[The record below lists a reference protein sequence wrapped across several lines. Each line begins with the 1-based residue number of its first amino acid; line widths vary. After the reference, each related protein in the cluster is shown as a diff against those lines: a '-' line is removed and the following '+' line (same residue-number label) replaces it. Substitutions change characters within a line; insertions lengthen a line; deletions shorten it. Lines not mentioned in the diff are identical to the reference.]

1 MKSRADEPR
10 SGECHKRVYA
20 RLATRYARALIK
32 WPRWP
37 LASLASAARAVDIV
51 ALVVGLLLAWQLLS
65 LAVGPYIV
73 ASPATTI
80 LRAVGLLQSESFWGH
95 AASTG
100 TAFGLACVIA
110 VAGGVLAGAWLGLRR
125 FAGDVADPILGTLY
139 SIPKITLYPI
149 ILLVFGLSLSATVAF
164 GVIHGIFPVAIFT
177 MNGLRNV
184 PPVHRKTA
192 RMLRLSPAATVA
204 TILVPAA
211 LPEILTGIRIGFAVT
226 LLGTLIAELFASTSG
241 IGVALIRATDVHNV
255 VDILA
260 LTLLLFIFA
269 AGANALLHFV
279 ERRLQHH
286 A

>member
-1 MKSRADEPR
+1 MRRAGD
-10 SGECHKRVYA
+10 V
-20 RLATRYARALIK
+20 
-32 WPRWP
+32 
-37 LASLASAARAVDIV
+37 V
-51 ALVVGLLLAWQLLS
+51 ALVVGLFLAWQLIS

-73 ASPATTI
+73 SSPAATVV
-80 LRAVGLLQSESFWGH
+80 RAVELLQSASFWGH

-100 TAFGLACVIA
+100 TAFALACIIA
-110 VAGGVLAGAWLGLRR
+110 VAAGLLAGLWLGLRR

-184 PPVHRKTA
+184 APVHRKTA
-192 RMLRLSPAATVA
+192 RMLRLSPVATVA

-211 LPEILTGIRIGFAVT
+211 LPEILTGVRIGFAVT

-241 IGVALIRATDVHNV
+241 IGFALLRATEIHNV

-260 LTLLLFIFA
+260 LTMLLFAFA
-269 AGANALLHFV
+269 ATANALLHAV
-279 ERRLQHH
+279 ERKMQHDSG
-286 A
+286 